1 MSFTEENAA
10 TEMQKTFLTKLSAI
24 TLGRPTTDCAPVT
37 GQELIEFLK
46 SEHFHEKIIATA
58 KANKTLTTP
67 HNEDLLTHLLSAGE
81 ICQEYATANHLFQG
95 KEWLGMNIGFWH
107 DIGKPGCTTQ
117 LSKRLSMKFHGVVGG
132 ALIENLLNTDEFKA
146 VFGLTETDISVISS
160 AADVHMCGYFPD
172 QGQQHGDTHMDTLRL
187 LPKDVRAA
195 VACLRLG
202 DQLGM
207 KHRDMGPEEVEA
219 LTNDLKASQG
229 RYLEDILTDLAG
241 DDYAVHHARDRGCLI
256 HVNGISGAGKST
268 LARNM
273 MADLKRL
280 GARRPGG
287 VAAFQLSRDD
297 YIMAVTREKM
307 TAAGIINEDEC
318 LGYREAYAYY
328 EHNKSSLAGEVNRR
342 MNKRMEELLNS
353 RHIVITD
360 TMATMWPSRDT
371 ITSAN
376 AIDAFRLSIWVH
388 SNADLPEVHHDMDQS
403 KQREVNKNVMP
414 SKWNPIASG
423 LQWRDL
429 TSLLE
434 HRVGEM
440 DKKSTVVLKPH
451 LALSYGRSGM
461 KGSLIEHVLRKVME
475 MNAYWTRILRC
486 PLLEE
491 TRHMNL
497 EGLIRT
503 LYDQGE
509 DNLNSFF
516 KAHNYKV
523 KTEVI
528 DEVSFITVKYVDG
541 CNRLWSEQ
549 WMKEARG
556 RTVAVMEKVTDTD
569 PDYADDL
576 SFGCV
581 AVTVKSQHERSPELL
596 TASHFDQGVKDTQ
609 DISAG
614 QTDLSHLCSETQRL
628 SQLVN
633 SIDEFEEP
641 VLVCDK
647 VDGCTGIITFISE
660 AIQPESPSATDL
672 DILTS
677 RVAEIVRASKWNVSV
692 KVGDESYIATMSS
705 SGVFGLNK
713 TMKAYFLTSLIQAC
727 KGSGDCPDQIVRS
740 YLACERRVKEAE
752 TEEDLDSAWIDDG
765 SVVFKYWLEEYINQ
779 ASHQPAWEETWG
791 SFKWGRE
798 IWCCMT
804 EMVCANRRSYS
815 GDVFTCLATSY
826 DHGGI
831 YVLGEWIPDMYIP
844 STDQESKGMI
854 RYPASRMVSDQAQ
867 LMALMRS
874 IMDYTVPQ
882 APHQRRMDQVMDYV
896 ARHPESEAKDRERQ
910 FTTSLR
916 SRATGATIKHY
927 EGYVAYSMLDCES
940 GSYPVAKAS
949 GKIKTPDFYKLHKW
963 QKYGI
968 NVALGMP
975 VEMDSIYPIV
985 GQLKKLMV
993 SQGCECDNT
1002 ATDLMY
1008 DLLGE
1013 VTEHTDEVKSSL
1025 PEKARPRVDAYLSG
1039 SRNEKDAGML
1049 LKVIA
1054 NMMTPAM
1061 QAKAAQRTRAM
1072 MEKMG
1077 CPDEALHDDEKMANL
1092 GKKLLMVAEPWVNK
1106 AGTGKLSA
1114 RFPEWREWRMAGRK
1128 ADQKLSRED
1137 QLLNEVFEMA
1147 TSV

>member
-1 MSFTEENAA
+1 MSFTEENAV

-46 SEHFHEKIIATA
+46 SEHFHEKTITNA

-67 HNEDLLTHLLSAGE
+67 HSEDLLTHLLSAGE

-132 ALIENLLNTDEFKA
+132 ALIENLLNTDDFKA
-146 VFGLTETDISVISS
+146 AFGLTEDDISVISS

-172 QGQQHGDTHMDTLRL
+172 QGQQQGDTHMDTLRL
-187 LPKDVRAA
+187 LPKEVRAA

-207 KHRDMGPEEVEA
+207 KHRDLGPEEVEA
-219 LTNDLKASQG
+219 LSNELKASQG
-229 RYLEDILTDLAG
+229 RYLEDILADLAG

-256 HVNGISGAGKST
+256 HINGISGAGKST
-268 LARNM
+268 LARNL
-273 MADLKRL
+273 MADLKKL
-280 GARRPGG
+280 GAGKPGG
-287 VAAFQLSRDD
+287 VAAFRLSRDD
-297 YIMAVTREKM
+297 YIMDVTREKM
-307 TAAGIINEDEC
+307 TAAGIINKDEC
-318 LGYREAYAYY
+318 LGYREAYTYY
-328 EHNKSSLAGEVNRR
+328 EKNKSSLAGEVNRR

-376 AIDAFRLSIWVH
+376 AVDAFRMSIWVH
-388 SNADLPEVHHDMDQS
+388 SNADLPEVHHEMDQS

-429 TSLLE
+429 TSLME

-461 KGSLIEHVLRKVME
+461 KGALIEHVLGKVME

-516 KAHNYKV
+516 KVHNYKV
-523 KTEVI
+523 RTEVI

-541 CNRLWSEQ
+541 CNRLWSEP

-556 RTVAVMEKVTDTD
+556 RTVAVMEKVNEPD
-569 PDYADDL
+569 PAYDDDL
-576 SFGCV
+576 AFGSV

-596 TASHFDQGVKDTQ
+596 TASHYDQGVKDTQ
-609 DISAG
+609 DISAE
-614 QTDLSHLCSETQRL
+614 QSDLSHLCSETQRL

-660 AIQPESPSATDL
+660 AIQTESRFATDL
-672 DILTS
+672 DLLTS
-677 RVAEIVRASKWNVSV
+677 KVAEIVRASKWSVSV
-692 KVGDESYIATMSS
+692 EVGDESYIAMMSS

-740 YLACERRVKEAE
+740 YLACERRVKEAK
-752 TEEDLDSAWIDDG
+752 TEEDLDSAWTDEG

-779 ASHQPAWEETWG
+779 ASHQPSWENKWG

-804 EMVCANRRSYS
+804 EMVCANRTSYS
-815 GDVFTCLATSY
+815 GEVFTCLATSY

-831 YVLGEWIPDMYIP
+831 YVLGEWVPDMYVP
-844 STDQESKGMI
+844 STTQDTNSLI

-874 IMDYTVPQ
+874 IMDCTVPQ
-882 APHQRRMDQVMDYV
+882 AVPQRRMDQVMDYV
-896 ARHPESEAKDRERQ
+896 ARYPASEVEDKERQ
-910 FTTSLR
+910 FSASLR
-916 SRATGATIKHY
+916 SRTTGVTTKHY
-927 EGYVAYSMLDCES
+927 EGYVAYSLLDGES
-940 GSYPVAKAS
+940 SPYPVAKAG

-968 NVALGMP
+968 DVALGMP

-985 GQLKKLMV
+985 GQLKKLMQ

-1002 ATDLMY
+1002 ASELMY

-1013 VTEHTDEVKSSL
+1013 VTENTDEVKSSL

-1039 SRNEKDAGML
+1039 SRDEKDAGML

-1061 QAKAAQRTRAM
+1061 QKRAARRARAM

-1077 CPDEALHDDEKMANL
+1077 CPDEALNDDDKMANL
-1092 GKKLLMVAEPWVNK
+1092 GKKLLMVAEPWVNR
-1106 AGTGKLSA
+1106 AGTGTLSA
-1114 RFPEWREWRMAGRK
+1114 RFPEWREWRMAGAK
-1128 ADQKLSRED
+1128 ADRKMTRED